1 METVVECAAGL
12 DVHRDSVV
20 ATIRRRVGRRDR
32 VETKTFETYPDAL
45 AELAQ
50 WLRAAGAQL
59 TGMEATGV
67 YFKPVYQAL
76 CRAGLSAWV
85 VNAAHVKQ
93 VPGRKTDVNDSAW
106 LSKLVMYGLVRPSFI
121 PDETLDSLR
130 VLTRLRRQIVGEMT
144 RAKSRLIKLL
154 EASGIK
160 LAGICTDVLGK
171 SGRAIVRE
179 LLEGTLS
186 AEQMA
191 ALAQGRLRAK
201 HALLVR
207 ALGVRLG
214 PEAKWV
220 LRELLAEAEHIEQRI
235 ARLDERIRVLLAN
248 HYEADVALLR
258 QIPGLDTVSIAA
270 IVAEI
275 GADMS
280 VFASAKH
287 LSAWAGLAPGKN
299 ESAGRSKSTRALRGN
314 PWVRIALVQIAWV
327 VARTKRS
334 CWRPTFARLARTT
347 GSAKKAAF
355 AIARKILV
363 TIYHVLSSR
372 MYRPLAPPPL
382 SDADRRRRAQSA
394 MARLTELGFQATLT
408 DLRAEAAPAEPHG
421 SFS

>member
-1 METVVECAAGL
+1 METLVECAAGL
-12 DVHRDSVV
+12 DVHRDTVV
-20 ATIRRRVGRRDR
+20 ASVRRRVGRRDR
-32 VETKTFETYPDAL
+32 VETKTFETYPDSLEQLAL
-45 AELAQ
+45 WIKAE
-50 WLRAAGAQL
+50 GAQL
-59 TGMEATGV
+59 TAMEATGV

-76 CRAGLSAWV
+76 CRAGLSPWV

-106 LSKLVMYGLVRPSFI
+106 LSKLVMHGLVRPSFI

-130 VLTRLRRQIVGEMT
+130 VLTRLRRQTVGEMT
-144 RAKSRLIKLL
+144 RAKNRLIKLL

-171 SGRAIVRE
+171 SGRAIVRA
-179 LLEGTLS
+179 LLDGQIA

-191 ALAQGRLRAK
+191 DLAQGRLRIK
-201 HALLVR
+201 HALLMR
-207 ALGVRLG
+207 ALRVRLG

-220 LRELLAEAEHIEQRI
+220 LSELLAEAEHIEQRI
-235 ARLDERIRVLLAN
+235 ERLDERIRGLLASR
-248 HYEADVALLR
+248 YEADVALLR

-280 VFASAKH
+280 VFPSAKH
-287 LSAWAGLAPGKN
+287 LSSWAGLAPGKN
-299 ESAGRSKSTRALRGN
+299 ESAGKSKSTRALRGN
-314 PWVRIALVQIAWV
+314 PWVRIALVQSAWV

-363 TIYHVLSSR
+363 TIYHVLRSR
-372 MYRPLAPPPL
+372 VYTPMTPPPL
-382 SDADRRRRAQSA
+382 ADIDRRRRAQSV
-394 MARLTELGFQATLT
+394 MAKLTELGFRATLT

>member
-1 METVVECAAGL
+1 METLVECAAGL

-20 ATIRRRVGRRDR
+20 ATVRRRVGRRDR
-32 VETKTFETYPDAL
+32 VETKTFETYPDSL

-50 WLRAAGAQL
+50 WLRAEGVQL

-106 LSKLVMYGLVRPSFI
+106 LSKLVMFGLVRPSFI
-121 PDETLDSLR
+121 PDETLESMR
-130 VLTRLRRQIVGEMT
+130 VLTRLRRQTIGEMT

-171 SGRAIVRE
+171 SGRAILRE

-214 PEAKWV
+214 PDAKWV
-220 LRELLAEAEHIEQRI
+220 LRELLAEAEHIEHRI
-235 ARLDERIRVLLAN
+235 ARLDGRIGVLLAN
-248 HYEADVALLR
+248 HYEAEVALLR
-258 QIPGLDTVSIAA
+258 QIPGLETVSIAA
-270 IVAEI
+270 ILAEI

-280 VFASAKH
+280 VFPSAKH

-363 TIYHVLSSR
+363 AIYHVLSSR
-372 MYRPLAPPPL
+372 AYKPLAPPPL
-382 SDADRRRRAQSA
+382 SDDDRRRRAKSVL
-394 MARLTELGFQATLT
+394 ARLTELGFQATLT
-408 DLRAEAAPAEPHG
+408 DLKADTGPAAPNG